1 MASAAIL
8 KFTLTATTR
17 SLLHIFAQN
26 LAQRLKRRPGNR
38 FIFRFHFWENPRWRR
53 PTFWKWIQ
61 WQYLGHYSGLWI
73 PIQYGGRGKGV
84 ESASWL
90 KGGTAFLNSNQYD
103 QLDNTLIS
111 SSCSWNIQHKINIST
126 QTIEEQTHSDGDAVI
141 PNIDVRMFTWQVII
155 NVITYVTTTS
165 SSRGHVIDAIV
176 YLLSRVTVTKTPNCT
191 QPAKPD
197 FSLRLYA

>member
-1 MASAAIL
+1 VA
-8 KFTLTATTR
+8 
-17 SLLHIFAQN
+17 
-26 LAQRLKRRPGNR
+26 
-38 FIFRFHFWENPRWRR
+38 
-53 PTFWKWIQ
+53 
-61 WQYLGHYSGLWI
+61 
-73 PIQYGGRGKGV
+73 YGFQSSMGAGGKGV

-90 KGGTAFLNSNQYD
+90 KGGTAFLNSNQRD
-103 QLDNTLIS
+103 KLDNALIS

-141 PNIDVRMFTWQVII
+141 PDIDVRMFTWQVII
-155 NVITYVTTTS
+155 DVITYVTTS
-165 SSRGHVIDAIV
+165 SSRDRVIDAIV